1 MVKSMARGDA
11 SSRTADWL
19 RQRERGAVWA
29 ITLATWIATGLGR
42 PAAMLLARAIAVYYV
57 VFDRRARRA
66 SRDWLARVHGRPASL
81 SEVHHHISIF
91 AQATTDRLFF
101 ARSAFDAFEIVHTGS
116 HHLTALAREKRGA
129 ILLGAHLGSFEAMR
143 TASQHDRFP
152 VTIVGHFENARRIN
166 AVLERLDP
174 ELASRVVHAGRD
186 PVALALTL
194 RDRLAAGGMVA
205 LLADRVGLNDK
216 SISVEFFGAKARF
229 AAGPFLLAA
238 ILKCPIYLVFGI
250 YREPNRYELFCEPFC
265 EQLVL
270 PRVAREEVLTR
281 EVARYARRLEDYCRM
296 APDNWFN
303 FFDFWE
309 TGAP

>member
-1 MVKSMARGDA
+1 M
-11 SSRTADWL
+11 
-19 RQRERGAVWA
+19 WA

-42 PAAMLLARAIAVYYV
+42 PAARLLARAIATYYV

-66 SRDWLARVHGRPASL
+66 SRDWLTRVHGRPASL
-81 SEVHHHISIF
+81 AEVHRHVSCF
-91 AQATTDRLFF
+91 AQATMDRLFF
-101 ARSAFDAFEIVHTGS
+101 ARSAFGVFEIVRTGN
-116 HHLTALAREKRGA
+116 HHLEALAREKRGA
-129 ILLGAHLGSFEAMR
+129 ILLGSHLGSFEAMR
-143 TASQHDRFP
+143 AASHHERFP
-152 VTIVGHFENARRIN
+152 VTIVGHFENAQRIN

-186 PVALALTL
+186 PVELALTL

-216 SISVEFFGAKARF
+216 SVSVDFFGTPARF

-250 YREPNRYELFCEPFC
+250 YREPNRYELYCEPFA
-265 EQLVL
+265 ERLVL
-270 PRVAREEVLTR
+270 PRGAREEVLTR
-281 EVARYARRLEDYCRM
+281 EVARYARRLEDYCRK

-309 TGAP
+309 TGAS

>member
-1 MVKSMARGDA
+1 MARA
-11 SSRTADWL
+11 AARRTSDWL

-29 ITLATWIATGLGR
+29 IALATWTATAFGR
-42 PAAMLLARAIAVYYV
+42 PVAKLLARAIALYYV
-57 VFDRRARRA
+57 AFDRRARRA
-66 SRDWLARVHGRPASL
+66 SRDWLGRVNGRPASL
-81 SEVHHHISIF
+81 AEVHHHVACF
-91 AQATTDRLFF
+91 AQVTMDRLFF
-101 ARSAFDAFEIVHTGS
+101 ARAAFDEFEITRTGN
-116 HHLTALAREKRGA
+116 HHLEALAREKRGA

-143 TASQHDRFP
+143 ASSHRERFP
-152 VTIVGHFENARRIN
+152 VTIVGHFENAQRIN

-174 ELASRVVHAGRD
+174 DLASRVVHAGRD
-186 PVALALTL
+186 PVELALTL

-216 SISVEFFGAKARF
+216 SVPVEFFGAPARF

-250 YREPNRYELFCEPFC
+250 YRAPNRYELYCEPFA
-265 EQLVL
+265 ERLVL
-270 PRVAREEVLTR
+270 PRGAREEVLSG
-281 EVARYARRLEDYCRM
+281 EVARYARRLEDYCRK

-309 TGAP
+309 TGTP